1 MNVFTKWSNRADFT
15 IRLGK
20 CHVFGISTNKTDSC
34 QYLPKA
40 IVNAQ
45 RIPAVPLEE
54 SFDYLGKS
62 FKYKMNTG
70 PVEVSLCDDLKV
82 ILTDH

>member
-1 MNVFTKWSNRADFT
+1 MNKVLLLLLF
-15 IRLGK
+15 LLYY
-20 CHVFGISTNKTDSC
+20 VFGIRKNKTDSC
-34 QYLPKA
+34 QYLPKV

-62 FKYKMNTG
+62 FNYKMNTG
-70 PVEVSLCDDLKV
+70 PVEYPCVM
-82 ILTDH
+82 T